1 MPPTNAPVSS
11 PPVPTPDNQ
20 QHDQEIHVPTD
31 HIKVSDHVR
40 FFHTNYIYKSYI
52 IFSIQVTVYSNFSC
66 FHYRLSV
73 GTSVK
78 KMKLWMPLY
87 LTRLQNQMFDFLI
100 SQLLLF
106 HLQCMQV
113 TVIYMHA
120 LFTLF
125 TRLPQPTSLLLLNQ
139 HQI

>member
-11 PPVPTPDNQ
+11 TPVPTPDKQ
-20 QHDQEIHVPTD
+20 QYDQEIHVPTD
-31 HIKVSDHVR
+31 HIKVSDHVS
-40 FFHTNYIYKSYI
+40 FFHTNYIYNAYI

-125 TRLPQPTSLLLLNQ
+125 TRLPQPTSLLLLN
-139 HQI
+139 